1 MTGAWGLPMRAE
13 IEDRVYEIRTDYRDI
28 LELLRWLDGDAAPEL
43 DRGER
48 WYVAMRLFYPDF
60 AAMPRQDWPA
70 ATRFLVEFLAAGRP
84 EPAAPGPRLMDWQ
97 QDAPLIAA
105 GIAGASGQDVRALPY
120 LHWWSFLGWFDA
132 IGEGTF
138 ATVVAIR
145 DKLRRGKKLEP
156 WELDFYRAH
165 RAAVDLRPA
174 PDPDADAEKQR
185 LLAKLEPGRPA

>member
-1 MTGAWGLPMRAE
+1 MTGSWGLPTQAV
-13 IEDRVYEIRTDYRDI
+13 IEDRVYEIHTDFRDI
-28 LELLRWLDGDAAPEL
+28 LELLRWLDGNADPTL

-70 ATRFLVEFLAAGRP
+70 PPGSSPSSWRPGGPNPPPAPPALWTGSRTRPSSPRASAGWRGRMCGRCPTCTGGAFLAGSTPSAR
-84 EPAAPGPRLMDWQ
+84 
-97 QDAPLIAA
+97 
-105 GIAGASGQDVRALPY
+105 
-120 LHWWSFLGWFDA
+120 
-132 IGEGTF
+132 GTF

-156 WELDFYRAH
+156 WELDFYRTH

-174 PDPDADAEKQR
+174 PDPAAVAEKQR
-185 LLAKLEPGRPA
+185 LLARLGA

>member
-1 MTGAWGLPMRAE
+1 MTRAWGLPMQAV
-13 IEDRVYEIRTDYRDI
+13 IEDRVYEIHTDYRDI
-28 LELLRWLDGDAAPEL
+28 LELLRWLDGTAAPEL

-60 AAMPRQDWPA
+60 AAMPRQDWQA
-70 ATRFLVEFLAAGRP
+70 ATRFLTRFLSAGRP
-84 EPAAPGPRLMDWQ
+84 EPDHAAPRLMDWQ

-105 GIAGASGQDVRALPY
+105 GIQQATGQDVRALPY
-120 LHWWSFLGWFDA
+120 LHWWSFLSAFDA
-132 IGEGTF
+132 IGDGTF

-156 WELDFYRAH
+156 WELDFYRTH

-174 PDPDADAEKQR
+174 PDPEAEEEKRR
-185 LLAKLEPGRPA
+185 LLARLGA